1 MPTPQLLWLVTMA
14 SRPASWGTRWRS
26 GGSTCRLTCSSARA
40 PTGTST
46 GAASTPSRRSSRI
59 ADCDPKNVDPIPV
72 AVFLDYAQWFRE
84 RKSLDIDERLLT
96 DLTKPDGAFVA
107 MMEDGTTIT
116 ADKVLAAPGISH
128 FMNLPAWYAD
138 VPPSR
143 RSHTSELV
151 AFDELAGARVV
162 IIGGRQ
168 SAYEWAA
175 LLC

>member
-1 MPTPQLLWLVTMA
+1 
-14 SRPASWGTRWRS
+14 
-26 GGSTCRLTCSSARA
+26 
-40 PTGTST
+40 
-46 GAASTPSRRSSRI
+46 
-59 ADCDPKNVDPIPV
+59 
-72 AVFLDYAQWFRE
+72 
-84 RKSLDIDERLLT
+84 
-96 DLTKPDGAFVA
+96 

-128 FMNLPAWYAD
+128 FMNLPAWYTD

-175 LLC
+175 LLCDHDAEHVDVVHRHSNPAFAKVELGLRRPVRRPDADPPGMVASSRSSSGGPSSPSSGRSAA